1 MTDPLALPVRPA
13 AADPPPFP
21 LLAAVAPLLVAGALF
36 AAIRAPEVLLF
47 AVFSPVLAVA
57 GVVDGR
63 LGTRRRLRRDRQRH
77 RVALEALQREL
88 AVRIA
93 TRAAAIRRRHPS
105 SAVLAVEPAT
115 WRARPPTGSV
125 VIGTGDEPIEP
136 LLRGT
141 AVDAVEA
148 ALITDSALL
157 PDVPVTVP
165 ADTTLAIVGSP
176 QLTAPAARAIAVQR
190 ARGGGRLE
198 LPAVATGPDGQDADV
213 VLAVESC
220 TTARVLHAVG
230 SHAHLTGRV
239 LTPCFVTAVAHEQ
252 VRAALSG
259 AAPTALVDVMSAGEG
274 GAGLAARFVVDGT
287 EPVQVDLV
295 RDGPHA
301 VVGGTTGSGKSGL
314 LTAWVLALASSHPA
328 PRLQLLLV
336 DCKGGAAFD
345 ALRDLPQV
353 AGVVTDLDPAGATRA
368 IAGLTA
374 ELVRRERALRASAV
388 PDVAATDL
396 PRLVIVVD
404 EFRTLLER
412 APQLAD
418 VFVDIAARG
427 RSLGVH
433 LILCT
438 QRPSGLGSELL
449 ANCGLRIALRMQE
462 GADSVALIGTP
473 AAATLPR
480 SPGAALLAIPGERPR
495 RVQVADVSDG
505 AVPAAVARVRDRAP
519 AGPLPPRPWLDALP
533 TVLPLDQLRAGRVAP
548 TGSATGSATGS
559 PTGEVVLGRLDLPA
573 EQRQPV
579 LTWNPVAHPR
589 LLVLG
594 ESGSGRSTVL
604 ALIAAQSDAVLL
616 SRDPATAWDQV
627 HDDRVPL
634 LIDGLERLLDVVGPA
649 TAASLLDRLIVRLRR
664 PDAEPTV
671 LALHGPS
678 AWGGAPLRPLLGLVD
693 RTLLLRLGR
702 DDHLAITG
710 DRRTADETLPPGG
723 GWWSGARVQVALPP
737 TSPAEP
743 PAVVAAPLEPCD
755 VLVVSAAPRRRAE
768 QLGIAGFRVIAAGQ
782 LDPLGSSLGPPLGTT
797 AGPDDHPCAI
807 VGGVDE
813 WQARWSALTRLR
825 ATGTLLTDGLSPAEF
840 RVVTGRAE
848 VPPPVSHPAD
858 VLLVPQEGPVVRR
871 RLPGGDHDRSTDD
884 ALGRLL

>member
-1 MTDPLALPVRPA
+1 MTDPLTLPVRPA

-36 AAIRAPEVLLF
+36 AATRAPEVLLF

-63 LGTRRRLRRDRQRH
+63 LGARRRLRREQQRH

-93 TRAAAIRRRHPS
+93 TRATAVRRRQPS

-141 AVDAVEA
+141 AADAIEA
-148 ALITDSALL
+148 ALITESALL

-165 ADTTLAIVGSP
+165 ADTTLAVVGPP
-176 QLTAPAARAIAVQR
+176 QLTAPAARAISVQR

-198 LPAVATGPDGQDADV
+198 LPAVAAGPDGQDADV
-213 VLAVESC
+213 VLALESC
-220 TTARVLHAVG
+220 TTARIVHAVG
-230 SHAHLTGRV
+230 PHAHLSGRV

-259 AAPTALVDVMSAGEG
+259 AAPTTLADVMTVGEG
-274 GAGLAARFVVDGT
+274 GPGLAARFVVDGT
-287 EPVQVDLV
+287 DPVEVDLV

-314 LTAWVLALASSHPA
+314 LTAWVLALATSHPA
-328 PRLQLLLV
+328 SRLQLLLV

-345 ALRDLPQV
+345 AVRDLPQV
-353 AGVVTDLDPAGATRA
+353 AGVVTDLDPAGALRA

-374 ELVRRERALRASAV
+374 ELVRRERALRAAAV

-418 VFVDIAARG
+418 VFVDIGARG

-433 LILCT
+433 LLLCT
-438 QRPSGLGSELL
+438 QRPTGLGSELL
-449 ANCGLRIALRMQE
+449 ANCGLRIALRMQD

-473 AAATLPR
+473 AAASLPR
-480 SPGAALLAIPGERPR
+480 NPGAALIAIPGERPR

-505 AVPAAVARVRDRAP
+505 AVAVAVARVRERAP
-519 AGPLPPRPWLDALP
+519 AGPLPPRPWLDPLP
-533 TVLPLDQLRAGRVAP
+533 AVLPLEQLLADHAAE
-548 TGSATGSATGS
+548 SGS
-559 PTGEVVLGRLDLPA
+559 PTGSSGDIVLGRLDLPA

-579 LTWNPVAHPR
+579 LTWNPVVHPR

-604 ALIAAQSDAVLL
+604 AVIAAQSGAVLL
-616 SRDPATAWDQV
+616 SRDPASAWDQV
-627 HDDRVPL
+627 HDDHVPL
-634 LIDGLERLLDVVGPA
+634 LIDGLERLLDVLGPT
-649 TAASLLDRLIVRLRR
+649 TAAALLDRLIVRLRR

-678 AWGGAPLRPLLGLVD
+678 AWAGAPLRPLLGLVD
-693 RTLLLRLGR
+693 RTLLLRLGG

-710 DRRTADETLPPGG
+710 DRRTAGETLPPGG
-723 GWWSGARVQVALPP
+723 GWWSGARVQVALPT
-737 TSPAEP
+737 TSPAETR
-743 PAVVAAPLEPCD
+743 AVVAAPLEACD

-768 QLGIAGFRVIAAGQ
+768 QLRLAGFRVIGAGE
-782 LDPLGSSLGPPLGTT
+782 LDPLAAPIGAPRGTP
-797 AGPDDHPCAI
+797 ADPDDRPSAI
-807 VGGVDE
+807 VGGVDD

-840 RVVTGRAE
+840 RVVTGRAQ

-871 RLPGGDHDRSTDD
+871 RLQGCGHDRPIDD
-884 ALGRLL
+884 ARGGLL